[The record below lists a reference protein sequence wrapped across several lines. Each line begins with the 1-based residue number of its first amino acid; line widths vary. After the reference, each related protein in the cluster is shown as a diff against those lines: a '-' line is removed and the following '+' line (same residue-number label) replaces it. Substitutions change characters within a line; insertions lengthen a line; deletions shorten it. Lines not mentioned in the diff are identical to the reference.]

1 MNKKVSTLLTAGLF
15 LSGSLFSSAFAEKL
29 IKGDLVKELNTN
41 EAYIFS
47 NGEMAYGFTEYSQT
61 NKIVTDNG
69 LAFDASGNAETGD
82 IDVKAYL
89 WKVTAKTVDSQNK
102 NYVYELTNQLTG
114 LKLQFN
120 QATGELEVNYSNDDA
135 HKATSGI
142 VFENGG
148 AYFANLFADGSAY
161 EYPATSYVAAD
172 TQTPAAKSYL
182 VLTTD
187 GLDVQTEAEL
197 TAAGASAENFGFY
210 VAKNIPATSEE
221 LNDLY
226 NSVGFNFT
234 LGTGNEGVENIFDG
248 EAVKAIYVASDIK
261 VDTDRT
267 FPAGTYFAVSTPAGD
282 YTKLTSDAARR
293 DYLMDCEFIALSATD
308 HMSYSADELKTGK
321 GYMLTT
327 VSGRDLN
334 KYTKTGDDADASKM
348 SNGETIS
355 VWNACFDVFR
365 KPGTKIYGLTIDKA
379 RVSVSGSQ
387 VDVTGLQ
394 LDVYSVYGGAGYL
407 ATEKSNAVNFI
418 FSFEES
424 NVVKAT
430 ELLKENGAAIYN
442 IKFKT
447 TGSDQTE
454 NNKYLFASAYNN
466 TLYAKGVVLTNENNP
481 EFQFT
486 ITNVDTNNNIT
497 FTNRA
502 NHNAKFT
509 AQLFDEGNGVYSLA
523 LVQDERDYAATILNV
538 DNEGNVTDKKSDG
551 TTTNTAKLHRNK
563 IVLETPESTDMF
575 NGTWTVASNEK
586 VTISFARDN
595 DPTSNK
601 IYPTVEE
608 NGSAYS
614 LTGKQTAEISE
625 ASQWQLVRTSNT
637 PNYYTQTY
645 AFKVV
650 NGETETV
657 KYMSLGD
664 TIAYYTYN
672 IQLVADGMAQ
682 DQYLRYNSSNDTYDL
697 QGKTAFIIKDNIDGS
712 VSIVAKDYDA
722 DKFLSILYY
731 KRGNKNDL
739 EYFLDKSMQAYD
751 LSQTSNATDIKTYL
765 LSEAPEVSWP
775 ATEGHISWQGELGNY
790 ISMNENRDGIVVN
803 DSEEVYY
810 LNVTDKKE
818 VVPSFYISRGTGADD
833 RMFLFNP
840 QDSIDYYVGEG
851 KYDKTYEWIQGK
863 KKVIFK
869 AAQLNETS
877 DTLTTNI
884 KGEVAKLAM
893 KSDNKGTQGGLNRFK
908 FQIIEAADADAEGL
922 YYIRQAKAGI
932 HKGTTIENE
941 SNLENYLSSWNETLS
956 WSNKTNAM
964 LFHIEGAA
972 APTANEGVYATE
984 VKIIATDGAINVKN
998 AAGKNVVVSTILGQ
1012 IVANEVLTSD
1022 NATISVPAGIVIV
1035 SVDGEEAVKVNVK

>member
-1 MNKKVSTLLTAGLF
+1 MNKKVSTILTLGLF
-15 LSGSLFSSAFAEKL
+15 LGGSLLSVTNAESLSDFVDANAKLDKISTTTKYFLKVGDQYLYSSVKSKAINYEFK
-29 IKGDLVKELNTN
+29 DLN
-41 EAYIFS
+41 EEVDDLA
-47 NGEMAYGFTEYSQT
+47 AL
-61 NKIVTDNG
+61 DNYLWYVSKNPQIDG
-69 LAFDASGNAETGD
+69 TIGYTLKNAETGELIRIKSD
-82 IDVKAYL
+82 GTDLVK
-89 WKVTAKTVDSQNK
+89 
-102 NYVYELTNQLTG
+102 
-114 LKLQFN
+114 
-120 QATGELEVNYSNDDA
+120 
-135 HKATSGI
+135 TS
-142 VFENGG
+142 
-148 AYFANLFADGSAY
+148 D
-161 EYPATSYVAAD
+161 TSAAD
-172 TQTPAAKSYL
+172 YKSGKTYFYWGNKTQDLTADKGYTSASLQVAGITNEIYL
-182 VLTTD
+182 DDNTTTD
-187 GLDVQTEAEL
+187 VFDVTSTKANASTIEL
-197 TAAGASAENFGFY
+197 VPQVIG
-210 VAKNIPATSEE
+210 VDVDDEE

-234 LGTGNEGVENIFDG
+234 LGKDYESVENIFDG
-248 EAVKAIYVASDIK
+248 EAVKAIKVTSDVK
-261 VDTDRT
+261 VDEGRS
-267 FPAGTYFAVSTPAGD
+267 FPAGTYFAVSTPAGAYPTED
-282 YTKLTSDAARR
+282 NTNLTGDKLNDAQLA
-293 DYLMDCEFIALSATD
+293 YLMDCEFIALSATD
-308 HMSYSADELKTGK
+308 HMSYDAETLKKGE

-327 VSGRDLN
+327 ESGRDLN
-334 KYTKTGDDADASKM
+334 KYTVTGDDAEAGKM

-355 VWNACFDVFR
+355 VWNACFKASR
-365 KPGTKIYGLTIDKA
+365 KPGTQTYALTIPKA
-379 RVSVSGSQ
+379 RVSVSGSH
-387 VDVTGLQ
+387 VDVTDLQ
-394 LDVYSVYGGAGYL
+394 LNVFPVYGGGGYL
-407 ATEKSNAVNFI
+407 ATDKTDKADDVKFI

-447 TGSDQTE
+447 TGNEQSE
-454 NNKYLFASAYNN
+454 NNKYLFASAYST

-481 EFQFT
+481 EFQFV
-486 ITNVDTNNNIT
+486 ITNVDANNNIT

-502 NHNAKFT
+502 NHDAKFI

-523 LVQDERDYAATILNV
+523 LVDGQQTKTATILNV
-538 DNEGNVTDKKSDG
+538 DNEGNVTDKKSNG
-551 TTTNTAKLHRNK
+551 TTNMAKLHRNK

-601 IYPTVEE
+601 VYPIVKWNESNKSYYIPTSEE
-608 NGSAYS
+608 MQA
-614 LTGKQTAEISE
+614 AEVSD
-625 ASQWQLVRTSNT
+625 ASQWQLVRTSNKPT
-637 PNYYTQTY
+637 YKTQTY

-664 TIAYYTYN
+664 TIAYYTYK

-682 DQYLRYNSSNDTYDL
+682 EQYLAKNGNSYELKSKNSNGTN
-697 QGKTAFIIKDNIDGS
+697 FVIKDNVDGS
-712 VSIVAKDYDA
+712 VSIMNSYATNQY
-722 DKFLSILYY
+722 LSIADYEDGNIHDLDYY
-731 KRGNKNDL
+731 IEKAM
-739 EYFLDKSMQAYD
+739 EAATAV
-751 LSQTSNATDIKTYL
+751 QTSEATDIKTYL

-790 ISMNENRDGIVVN
+790 ISMDENRDGIVVN

-840 QDSIDYYVGEG
+840 GDSIDYYVGEG
-851 KYDKTYEWIQGK
+851 KYDKTYEWKQET

-922 YYIRQAKAGI
+922 YYIRQTNAG
-932 HKGTTIENE
+932 EN
-941 SNLENYLSSWNETLS
+941 ENYLSSWNEKLT
-956 WSNKTNAM
+956 WSGKTDAM

-972 APTANEGVYATE
+972 APTANEGVS
-984 VKIIATDGAINVKN
+984 N
-998 AAGKNVVVSTILGQ
+998 AAGKNVVISTILGQ

-1022 NATISVPAGIVIV
+1022 NATISVPAGIAIV
-1035 SVDGEEAVKVNVK
+1035 SVDGEEAVKVSVR

>member
-248 EAVKAIYVASDIK
+248 EAVKAIYVASDIY
-261 VDTDRT
+261 VDAGRS

-282 YTKLTSDAARR
+282 YAKLTSDAARR

-308 HMSYSADELKTGK
+308 HMSYDAETLKK
-321 GYMLTT
+321 GNGYTLTT

-334 KYTKTGDDADASKM
+334 KYTVTGDNADASKM

-355 VWNACFDVFR
+355 VWNACFNVFR
-365 KPGTKIYGLTIDKA
+365 KPGTQTYGLTIPTA

-387 VDVTGLQ
+387 MTVTGLQ

-407 ATEKSNAVNFI
+407 ATEASNAVNFI

-430 ELLKENGAAIYN
+430 ELLNENGAAIYN

-447 TGSDQTE
+447 TGNDQTE
-454 NNKYLFASAYNN
+454 NNKYLFASAYDN

-486 ITNVDTNNNIT
+486 ITNVDANNNIT

-502 NHNAKFT
+502 NHDAKFT

-523 LVQDERDYAATILNV
+523 LVEDERGYAATILNV
-538 DNEGNVTDKKSDG
+538 DNEGNVTDKKSNG
-551 TTTNTAKLHRNK
+551 TVNTAALHRNK

-614 LTGKQTAEISE
+614 LTDEQTAEISE

-637 PNYYTQTY
+637 PKYYTQTY

-682 DQYLRYNSSNDTYDL
+682 DQYLSKSATSYSING
-697 QGKTAFIIKDNIDGS
+697 GKTAFIIKDNVDGS
-712 VSIVAKDYDA
+712 VSIVAPYGDE
-722 DKFLSILYY
+722 KFLSINGYAN
-731 KRGNKNDL
+731 GNNNDL
-739 EYFLDKSMQAYD
+739 EEYLDDPMVPQT
-751 LSQTSNATDIKTYL
+751 LSQTSKATDIKTYL

-790 ISMNENRDGIVVN
+790 ISMDENRDGIVVN

-840 QDSIDYYVGEG
+840 QDSIDYYVGAG
-851 KYDKTYEWIQGK
+851 KYDKTYEWQQGT

-932 HKGTTIENE
+932 HNGSTINNE
-941 SNLENYLSSWNETLS
+941 SNAENYLSSWNEKLT
-956 WSNKTNAM
+956 WSDKTDAM

-972 APTANEGVYATE
+972 APTANEGVSATE